1 MYAQLCHKLCEEAPN
16 FDFPSNSSSSHSS
29 NNNNSSNTFR
39 RLLLAKCQD
48 EFENRRKT
56 SEAFDKKDGPL
67 SAEEEEQRAVAKH
80 KMLGNIKFIGELG
93 KQGLLQETILHQCVH
108 QLLLKKKRQSLKDMA
123 EDLECLCQIM
133 KTVGHRLDTEK
144 AKARMDQYFDRMK
157 TLANNNELPS
167 RIRFMLQDVL
177 ELRQNK
183 WIPRRVLSDHGP
195 KTIQQVRE
203 EAARDYGVYI
213 PPPAFSSRNMPVP
226 SSGMLAGKMRGGM
239 DDVFSHLPIGVGLGT
254 GPGVIPT
261 DNFPAYSSNMGR
273 PNRSGGL
280 SNTGFLTTGGTGS
293 FYGQNRNKPIQNRDR
308 DLFPNY
314 QQQRQTPTQN
324 QHMHGFSGSPTI
336 NRDVPPRFLK
346 KALQQ
351 QTGNLDEISLRPA
364 QNSILLKS
372 KPMAGSFAK
381 PVVSSIPLV
390 SGSAG
395 TDTSVIRDFSS
406 GAIIPNVVPNSLQKE
421 CLLGFGK
428 FVSSETSNYQFDAI
442 SFSLKI
448 KTFDKK
454 DGPLSA
460 EEEEQRAVAKHK
472 MLGNIKFIGELG
484 KQGLLQETILHQCV
498 HQLLLKKKRQSLK
511 DMAEDLECLCQ
522 IMKTVGHR
530 LDTEKAKARMDQY
543 FDRFLTTGGTGSFY
557 GQNRNKPIQNRDRDL
572 FPNYQQQ
579 RQTPTQNQHMH
590 GFSGSP
596 TINRD
601 VPPRFLKKALQQQ
614 TGNLDEISL
623 RPAQN
628 SILLKSK
635 PMAGS
640 FAKPVV
646 SSIPL
651 VSGSAGTDTSVIRDF
666 SSGAIIPNVVPNS
679 LQKETQVVVKQSTQ
693 DKNKA
698 NKQGPSK
705 EEVMKKAI
713 PLNYFYN
720 KFLHRFLADVIIMF
734 MLKTLEKSESDREC
748 ISRLLAM
755 LKKDAVLH
763 NNVFL
768 EAMKAVFQQMS
779 DLEAEVPRVK
789 SYVAGFA
796 ARGIADNIVLLGEI
810 AEPLEGGAHYPLFLL
825 CLQQLHK
832 TQGRT
837 WLDTTFNQSKINL
850 LSMLPEMDRT
860 KERLADILEDRGLG
874 FLFPLLRIQA
884 DLWKQIQ
891 SDKSP
896 NSLYRWIKENV
907 DVTQHSVP
915 GFVNALVSCLIKFI
929 TQETTLAEGIDYAA
943 VPDKTLTDKEKE
955 LLMKF
960 KPVFLAFLQEHPD
973 LQLITLYA
981 LQVHCYNNSFPKG
994 MMLRWFISFY
1004 ELEIV
1009 EEEAFLK
1016 WKEDVN
1022 DEYPGKGKA
1031 LFQVNQWLT
1040 WLEEAEEEEGSD
1052 EGDN

>member
-1 MYAQLCHKLCEEAPN
+1 MNITSPGATHQLGHKTFDSILLVVLVILNVTTDGQRGLGGASRCSGGRDEPPRPITTSVGSAIRRWVPPSSIKRDAITPEEKNDLVFRKVRGILNKLTPEKFHKLSEELLSIGLDSTQILKGVILLIFDKALDEPKYSSMYAQLCHKLCEEAPN

-314 QQQRQTPTQN
+314 QQQRQTPAQN

-421 CLLGFGK
+421 
-428 FVSSETSNYQFDAI
+428 
-442 SFSLKI
+442 
-448 KTFDKK
+448 
-454 DGPLSA
+454 
-460 EEEEQRAVAKHK
+460 
-472 MLGNIKFIGELG
+472 
-484 KQGLLQETILHQCV
+484 
-498 HQLLLKKKRQSLK
+498 
-511 DMAEDLECLCQ
+511 
-522 IMKTVGHR
+522 
-530 LDTEKAKARMDQY
+530 
-543 FDRFLTTGGTGSFY
+543 
-557 GQNRNKPIQNRDRDL
+557 
-572 FPNYQQQ
+572 
-579 RQTPTQNQHMH
+579 
-590 GFSGSP
+590 
-596 TINRD
+596 
-601 VPPRFLKKALQQQ
+601 
-614 TGNLDEISL
+614 
-623 RPAQN
+623 
-628 SILLKSK
+628 
-635 PMAGS
+635 
-640 FAKPVV
+640 
-646 SSIPL
+646 
-651 VSGSAGTDTSVIRDF
+651 
-666 SSGAIIPNVVPNS
+666 
-679 LQKETQVVVKQSTQ
+679 VVVKQSTQ

-705 EEVMKKAI
+705 EEVMKKAENFLSDY
-713 PLNYFYN
+713 LNHQNADNAVNAY
-720 KFLHRFLADVIIMF
+720 KDMKVPKKFLADVIIMF

-755 LKKDAVLH
+755 LKKDGVLH

-789 SYVAGFA
+789 SYVAGFS

>member
-1 MYAQLCHKLCEEAPN
+1 MLVILNVTTDGQRGLGGASRCSGGRDEPPRPLTTSVGSAIRRWVPPSSIKRDAITPEEKNDLVFRKVRGILNKLTPEKFHKLSEELLSIGLDSTQILKGVILLIFDKALDEPKYSSMYAQLCHKLCEEAPN
-16 FDFPSNSSSSHSS
+16 FDFPSNSSGSHSS

-144 AKARMDQYFDRMK
+144 AKTRMDQYFDRMK

-239 DDVFSHLPIGVGLGT
+239 DDVFSHLPIGVALGT

-261 DNFPAYSSNMGR
+261 ENFPAYSSNMGR

-293 FYGQNRNKPIQNRDR
+293 FYGQNRNKQIPNRDR

-314 QQQRQTPTQN
+314 QQQRQTQNQN
-324 QHMHGFSGSPTI
+324 QHIHGFSGGPAIT
-336 NRDVPPRFLK
+336 RDVPPRFLK

-381 PVVSSIPLV
+381 PVISSIPLV
-390 SGSAG
+390 SSGTG
-395 TDTSVIRDFSS
+395 TDNAVIRDFSS
-406 GAIIPNVVPNSLQKE
+406 GAIIPNV
-421 CLLGFGK
+421 
-428 FVSSETSNYQFDAI
+428 I
-442 SFSLKI
+442 
-448 KTFDKK
+448 
-454 DGPLSA
+454 
-460 EEEEQRAVAKHK
+460 
-472 MLGNIKFIGELG
+472 
-484 KQGLLQETILHQCV
+484 
-498 HQLLLKKKRQSLK
+498 
-511 DMAEDLECLCQ
+511 
-522 IMKTVGHR
+522 
-530 LDTEKAKARMDQY
+530 
-543 FDRFLTTGGTGSFY
+543 
-557 GQNRNKPIQNRDRDL
+557 
-572 FPNYQQQ
+572 
-579 RQTPTQNQHMH
+579 
-590 GFSGSP
+590 
-596 TINRD
+596 
-601 VPPRFLKKALQQQ
+601 
-614 TGNLDEISL
+614 
-623 RPAQN
+623 
-628 SILLKSK
+628 
-635 PMAGS
+635 
-640 FAKPVV
+640 
-646 SSIPL
+646 
-651 VSGSAGTDTSVIRDF
+651 
-666 SSGAIIPNVVPNS
+666 PNS

-705 EEVMKKAI
+705 EEVMKKAENFLSDY
-713 PLNYFYN
+713 LNHQNADNAVNAYKDMKVPK
-720 KFLHRFLADVIIMF
+720 KFLSDVIIMF

-768 EAMKAVFQQMS
+768 EAMKTVFQQMS

-810 AEPLEGGAHYPLFLL
+810 AEPLENGAHYPLFLL

-896 NSLYRWIKENV
+896 HTLYRWIKDNV

-929 TQETTLAEGIDYAA
+929 TQETTLAEGIDYATP
-943 VPDKTLTDKEKE
+943 PDKTLTDKEKE

-960 KPVFLAFLQEHPD
+960 KPIFMAFLQEHPD

-994 MMLRWFISFY
+994 MMLRWFVSFY